1 MHQLCMCAQS
11 QVNRN
16 PLSERHRSCGL
27 VFVTV
32 TGPEWDLWR
41 WLTLGRQIVP
51 ILPAA
56 WEAASSM
63 GDYLHSRQWPDGRSG
78 RANVLIPPPPPPPP
92 AAPFCLINLLFFIWL
107 LLQLPHSRV
116 CMCVRACVLARA
128 YFGESK
134 SVLRLCL
141 CLVHEI
147 STSKSLGVLCP
158 ANQ

>member
-78 RANVLIPPPPPPPP
+78 RANVLIPPPPPPSSP
-92 AAPFCLINLLFFIWL
+92 L
-107 LLQLPHSRV
+107 LPHQPFVLHLASSSTSPLSCVYVRA
-116 CMCVRACVLARA
+116 CVRACARV
-128 YFGESK
+128 FWG
-134 SVLRLCL
+134 V
-141 CLVHEI
+141 EI
-147 STSKSLGVLCP
+147 RVTFMFMFS
-158 ANQ
+158 AWNQYK